1 MVLLMSCI
9 DAGVC
14 EENVVG
20 TDDAAYDTPNAMELQ
35 LNPSY
40 TALRDE
46 EHTTNSNIINTGH
59 DINASH
65 DSSIAMAANSSYVAF
80 AEVYV
85 INSNINDD

>member
-1 MVLLMSCI
+1 MSCI

-20 TDDAAYDTPNAMELQ
+20 TDDAAYDRPNAMELQ

-46 EHTTNSNIINTGH
+46 EHTTDSNIINTGH
-59 DINASH
+59 NINASH
-65 DSSIAMAANSSYVAF
+65 DGSIAMAANSLYVVF

>member
-1 MVLLMSCI
+1 MSCI
-9 DAGVC
+9 DARAR

-20 TDDAAYDTPNAMELQ
+20 TDDAAYDRPNTMELQ

-59 DINASH
+59 DINASQ
-65 DSSIAMAANSSYVAF
+65 DGFIAMAANSSYVAF

-85 INSNINDD
+85 INSNSNDD